1 MSETEQAPLR
11 ITVPITVT
19 TAMYL
24 DAIAQSHPYVTKAT
38 LARIALQE
46 GLSAV
51 VNQFPIRTNY
61 QWPTPDGFKPK
72 LRKPSE
78 EWTALKKP

>member
-1 MSETEQAPLR
+1 MSENELAPLR
-11 ITVPITVT
+11 ITVPITIT
-19 TAMYL
+19 TGMYL
-24 DAIAQSHPYVTKAT
+24 DAIAQSHPYVTRAQ

-51 VNQFPIRTNY
+51 VNQFPIRPNY

-78 EWTALKKP
+78 DWTPLKKP